1 MSGLHRRLLDGS
13 TRQLSTVTANDTLMT
28 DTNNQCSINTPQTG
42 GDSSPL
48 SLSASSS
55 LALRRPSTNMLVFY
69 FSSYFFFCLLL
80 LVLLRKLF
88 LNCFTIYV
96 VFFNF

>member
-13 TRQLSTVTANDTLMT
+13 TRQLSTVTANDQLMT
-28 DTNNQCSINTPQTG
+28 ETNNQCSVNPPPG

-55 LALRRPSTNMLVFY
+55 LALRRPSTNMLVLIFY
-69 FSSYFFFCLLL
+69 LFSYKPWCL
-80 LVLLRKLF
+80 V
-88 LNCFTIYV
+88 
-96 VFFNF
+96 